1 MCLSIMGTWRLN
13 TFWKLNAITDV
24 PLDFKKPSLAW
35 RKHVII
41 PHWRGAP
48 VIKWTCYFPGRW
60 TIIKRNLSVRIC
72 NHRTQ
77 ERWHERSWHSGSGNG
92 TKPTATG
99 GASRAAWKATR
110 LWRLW
115 WHLPLR
121 QSSQEDIIR
130 ITIRLVGMRVRGD
143 NLLLWHKYK
152 GLC

>member
-1 MCLSIMGTWRLN
+1 MSTSSSLHRLWIKSRVYNPPHTCLSIMATWRLN
-13 TFWKLNAITDV
+13 TFWKLNAITNV

-48 VIKWTCYFPGRW
+48 MIKWTCYFPGRW
-60 TIIKRNLSVRIC
+60 TIIKRNLSVQIC
-72 NHRTQ
+72 NHQAQ

-110 LWRLW
+110 EATVVAPAP
-115 WHLPLR
+115 LPIL
-121 QSSQEDIIR
+121 S
-130 ITIRLVGMRVRGD
+130 GG
-143 NLLLWHKYK
+143 YY
-152 GLC
+152 